1 MLFSSFATAFTQI
14 KDRTI
19 ATLANSMADGKRP
32 SLEVEERNER
42 GTRATKRLRKDGYV
56 PGVVYGGDDCVPFK
70 VNNRVLRAA
79 LHDGSALID
88 LKIGGS
94 QARPVIV
101 KDQQHHPVRGQV
113 MHIDLL
119 QVRLDEKIHSPV
131 QVELEGVDEAPGV
144 KEGGVLEHVTR
155 ELNIEALPT
164 DIPERITVNVS
175 EMGINAVMHLSEVAA
190 PDGVTFLDDL
200 EETIIATIT
209 VPTEVEEPEIE
220 EETELVGEEAEA
232 AAEAEAEAGAE
243 GATGDEA
250 ADAGE
255 AAAEGGEES

>member
-1 MLFSSFATAFTQI
+1 
-14 KDRTI
+14 
-19 ATLANSMADGKRP
+19 MADGKRP
-32 SLEVEERNER
+32 SLDVEERSER
-42 GTRATKRLRKDGYV
+42 GTRATKRLRSEGYV

-88 LKIGGS
+88 LKIAGGK
-94 QARPVIV
+94 ARPVII

-119 QVRLDEKIHSPV
+119 QVRLDETIHSTV
-131 QVELEGVDEAPGV
+131 SIELVNVEEAPGV

-164 DIPERITVNVS
+164 DIPERVTVDVS
-175 EMGINAVMHLSEVAA
+175 GMDINGTMHLSEVS
-190 PDGVTFLDDL
+190 PPQGVTFLDDPG
-200 EETIIATIT
+200 ETIIATIT
-209 VPTEVEEPEIE
+209 VPTEVVEPEIE
-220 EETELVGEEAEA
+220 EETELVGEEGAEA
-232 AAEAEAEAGAE
+232 AEVEAEAGAE

-250 ADAGE
+250 AGE
-255 AAAEGGEES
+255 GGAAAEGGGEAS

>member
-1 MLFSSFATAFTQI
+1 
-14 KDRTI
+14 
-19 ATLANSMADGKRP
+19 MADGKRP
-32 SLEVEERNER
+32 SLEVEEREER

-70 VNNRVLRAA
+70 VNYRVLRAA

-88 LKIGGS
+88 LKIAGGE
-94 QARPVIV
+94 ARPVII
-101 KDQQHHPVRGQV
+101 KDQQHHPVRGEV

-119 QVRLDEKIHSPV
+119 QVRLDEKITSTV
-131 QVELEGVDEAPGV
+131 AVELENVEDAPGV

-155 ELNIEALPT
+155 ELTIEALPT
-164 DIPERITVNVS
+164 DIPERITVDVS
-175 EMGINAVMHLSEVAA
+175 GMDINATMHLSEISPPEGVA
-190 PDGVTFLDDL
+190 FLDDP
-200 EETIIATIT
+200 EETILATIT
-209 VPTEVEEPEIE
+209 VPTEVVEPEIE

-250 ADAGE
+250 EAAGE
-255 AAAEGGEES
+255 AAAEGGEGS